1 MSITVADC
9 LKLPALRDATLVAG
23 AGGINRPVSSVTV
36 MEYPDIPALND
47 DLVVGNELIL
57 SGLIAIRDDVQ
68 SQCDLLHCIH
78 SLGAAGLVLYYVGV
92 YIKELSPQLLATAEE
107 LDFPIIA
114 MPLGRMDFRYS
125 DVITEVV
132 ERVII
137 DQKQETYYASEM
149 VKRISQLPEQNR
161 TINAVLRLL
170 SDRLR
175 CTLVLADRYLT
186 KKAAAAWPVSNQWEY
201 QQILD
206 SLKEMPVLR
215 DEPVEMLCD
224 RPVFV
229 RTLPVLSKK
238 HLEFHLL
245 ALDEQG
251 TQDREGLQQ
260 AVEVIEMFLNVWN
273 QDTNYEGTDALVRAV
288 LNDRPDEKQQ
298 IAERM
303 HIDVS
308 SIHNIWILHP
318 TNMAG
323 RSIDGNQRLNCLMRL
338 KRFLQ
343 EHHKLAIVDYYSQY
357 LVAMT
362 DDNLFDETEMA
373 LAEEYTQQLAHNGIQ
388 IQGAVCQGIMNTAQ
402 AREAY
407 ILADE
412 NLSTACRIYP
422 EKAMFTLGEIRFSR
436 WCRETVLEGEQ
447 RVNREMRCLAK
458 VRELPDGVELLDTL
472 AVYLLD
478 AESNMQKT
486 GNLMFLHKNTVKYRL
501 SKVRSAIS
509 CELNQMPESL
519 ELYQASGIGRLL
531 KT

>member
-1 MSITVADC
+1 
-9 LKLPALRDATLVAG
+9 
-23 AGGINRPVSSVTV
+23 
-36 MEYPDIPALND
+36 
-47 DLVVGNELIL
+47 
-57 SGLIAIRDDVQ
+57 
-68 SQCDLLHCIH
+68 
-78 SLGAAGLVLYYVGV
+78 
-92 YIKELSPQLLATAEE
+92 
-107 LDFPIIA
+107 
-114 MPLGRMDFRYS
+114 
-125 DVITEVV
+125 
-132 ERVII
+132 
-137 DQKQETYYASEM
+137 
-149 VKRISQLPEQNR
+149 
-161 TINAVLRLL
+161 
-170 SDRLR
+170 
-175 CTLVLADRYLT
+175 
-186 KKAAAAWPVSNQWEY
+186 
-201 QQILD
+201 
-206 SLKEMPVLR
+206 
-215 DEPVEMLCD
+215 
-224 RPVFV
+224 
-229 RTLPVLSKK
+229 
-238 HLEFHLL
+238 
-245 ALDEQG
+245 
-251 TQDREGLQQ
+251 
-260 AVEVIEMFLNVWN
+260 
-273 QDTNYEGTDALVRAV
+273 
-288 LNDRPDEKQQ
+288 
-298 IAERM
+298 
-303 HIDVS
+303 
-308 SIHNIWILHP
+308 
-318 TNMAG
+318 
-323 RSIDGNQRLNCLMRL
+323 MRL

-373 LAEEYTQQLAHNGIQ
+373 LAEEYAQQLAHNGIQ

-458 VRELPDGVELLDTL
+458 VRELPDGEELLDTL